1 MLEAGKNRA
10 TDNVALGITWDDE
23 KRGRVLSAVLA
34 LIVAATIVVPV
45 AAGAK
50 RSDGLVSVIVRALPR
65 SGDAAERAV
74 RSVEGSVGRRL
85 AIIDG
90 LSAQVPASSLPI
102 LRTFPG
108 IHSVTPD
115 RRVRLLHEA
124 FDPQA
129 DPGSMVNTAQV
140 VGARDMW
147 RNGFTGK
154 GIDVALIDTGVV
166 PVKGLTVSGKVVNGP
181 DLSFES
187 QADSLRHLDTYGH
200 GTHLAG
206 IIAGRDE
213 EVGTDQLNA
222 DHKNFMGIAPYAR
235 LVSIKVANTYGV
247 TDVSQVIAAID
258 WVVQHRRDNGL
269 DIRVLN
275 LSFGTDGT
283 QDYRFDPLAYAAEVA
298 WRKGIVV
305 VTAAGNSGF
314 GNAKLN
320 NPAYD
325 PYLIAVG
332 ATDTKGTYSTADDI
346 VPSWSSR
353 GDGTRNPDLVAPGK
367 SIVSLRDPGSYI
379 DVSYPNGHIT
389 DRFFRG
395 SGTSQAAAVVAGAA
409 ALLIQQ
415 RPGITPDQ
423 VKAILMSSATRLP
436 DADPTAQ
443 GAGEM
448 NLRAAMNAQTPV
460 AVQTWQVSNG
470 LGSLEQARGSVHVQD
485 EGRVELRG
493 EQDIFGRPW
502 DGLSWSANCW
512 LETSWAGGD
521 WNGVTWSGSSWN
533 GLSWS
538 GMTWSGMTW
547 SGMTW
552 SGMTWSGMTWSGM
565 TWSGMTW
572 SGMTWSGLSWS
583 GVTWSAVEWK

>member
-1 MLEAGKNRA
+1 
-10 TDNVALGITWDDE
+10 
-23 KRGRVLSAVLA
+23 
-34 LIVAATIVVPV
+34 
-45 AAGAK
+45 
-50 RSDGLVSVIVRALPR
+50 
-65 SGDAAERAV
+65 
-74 RSVEGSVGRRL
+74 
-85 AIIDG
+85 
-90 LSAQVPASSLPI
+90 
-102 LRTFPG
+102 
-108 IHSVTPD
+108 
-115 RRVRLLHEA
+115 
-124 FDPQA
+124 
-129 DPGSMVNTAQV
+129 MVNTAQV

-147 RNGFTGK
+147 RNGFTGR
-154 GIDVALIDTGVV
+154 GVDVALIDTGVV

-187 QADSLRHLDTYGH
+187 QTDSLRHLDTYGH

-235 LVSIKVANTYGV
+235 LVSVKVANTHGV

-332 ATDTKGTYSTADDI
+332 ATDTNGTYSTADDI

-379 DVSYPNGHIT
+379 DVNYPNGHIT

-448 NLRAAMNAQTPV
+448 NLRAAMNAPTPF

-485 EGRVELRG
+485 PGGAELRG

-502 DGLSWSANCW
+502 DGLTWSANCW
-512 LETSWAGGD
+512 METSWLGGD
-521 WNGVTWSGSSWN
+521 WNGVTLTGSSWN

-552 SGMTWSGMTWSGM
+552 SGLSWSGMTWSGM

-572 SGMTWSGLSWS
+572 SGATWSGMTWSGLSWS
-583 GVTWSAVEWK
+583 GGTWSGIAWS